1 MRMVDSAGIH
11 ACEPMLGTASSL
23 RLKQHKSDVTLDPL
37 EKIDFSFLRIDL
49 CFCFY
54 YNFVAT
60 WTS

>member
-1 MRMVDSAGIH
+1 MRMVDSADIH

-49 CFCFY
+49 
-54 YNFVAT
+54 
-60 WTS
+60 